1 MCYLNNIIQITR
13 RYLNTVRG
21 QLGFGLD
28 QSEVMKS
35 VTTNHKSDVSPG
47 LGWRQRQVSLGLGW
61 RPSKVSP
68 GLGWQP
74 HEVSPGLT

>member
-47 LGWRQRQVSLGLGW
+47 LGWRRRQ
-61 RPSKVSP
+61 VSP
-68 GLGWQP
+68 GLGWHHHCQFWP
-74 HEVSPGLT
+74 LDGATTVDNFGH